1 MTHANDKC
9 CQSSPEKQKVIIT
22 PIHPLYMYINDILST
37 TISLTAHH
45 LLNSLTITGP
55 IPLPSFYI
63 EELNNVVMNAVIS
76 KEKNMMPEPH
86 MFIFESPM
94 KQLMIIQG
102 GVIRSSCYRIV
113 YHADLNPENVIS
125 NIQQKF
131 IPKLIC
137 DAVKEQMDDTDKV
150 FSTLCV
156 QRALENLLT
165 NNDI

>member
-1 MTHANDKC
+1 MLLQLQYT
-9 CQSSPEKQKVIIT
+9 
-22 PIHPLYMYINDILST
+22 LYTCTSMST

-45 LLNSLTITGP
+45 LLNSLIITGP

-63 EELNNVVMNAVIS
+63 EELSNVVMNTVIS
-76 KEKNMMPEPH
+76 EEKNMMPEPH
-86 MFIFESPM
+86 MFISESPM

-125 NIQQKF
+125 DIQQKF

-137 DAVKEQMDDTDKV
+137 NAVKEQMDDTDKV
-150 FSTLCV
+150 FSTLRL
-156 QRALENLLT
+156 QRALENLLKL
-165 NNDI
+165 I